1 MNEMILKALRC
12 EANGKFYEALTIY
25 RSLIRRGN
33 EEAVVHFD
41 RLKSNMLIKNRVNL
55 KMLDLFMSDDKKDTS
70 EFKRWL
76 LQL

>member
-25 RSLIRRGN
+25 RSLIRRGDKQ
-33 EEAVVHFD
+33 AMSHFD
-41 RLKSNMLIKNRVNL
+41 KLKSNMLIKNRVNL

>member
-12 EANGKFYEALTIY
+12 EANGRFYEALAIY
-25 RSLIRRGN
+25 RSLIRRGDKQ
-33 EEAVVHFD
+33 AMSHFD
-41 RLKSNMLIKNRVNL
+41 KLKSNMLMKNKVNL